1 MAVSSVFGRTGVVG
15 AQTGDY
21 TADQISDTANKMM
34 MTAAERARLAGFGAV
49 GDGVTDD
56 TAAFVAAAACRP
68 GQKGASRA
76 GRHLHSQAVHLVR
89 KRADRLARRR
99 HRAVSSEMVGGRD
112 ERWYFRHRQFQ

>member
-34 MTAAERARLAGFGAV
+34 MTAAERARLAGFVTVMEFGAV

-56 TAAFVAAAACRP
+56 TAAFVAAAAYAVQDKRGFACRP
-68 GQKGASRA
+68 APTFSSSAFGSQTRRSPCSATAS
-76 GRHLHSQAVHLVR
+76 GC
-89 KRADRLARRR
+89 
-99 HRAVSSEMVGGRD
+99 
-112 ERWYFRHRQFQ
+112 QF